1 MATPRTIRT
10 RAFQTL
16 FELDAR
22 AGEQPDPTRDVDDDL
37 TDAERKKA
45 SDLARAAWLD
55 REAADTVME
64 MLAPEWPARR
74 QAAVDRSILRLAHYE
89 MTRTE
94 TPPKAA
100 VNEAVELAK
109 RFSTEKSPAFVNA
122 LLDKVLKRVLE
133 ERRVINAP
141 APEDAP

>member
-1 MATPRTIRT
+1 
-10 RAFQTL
+10 
-16 FELDAR
+16 
-22 AGEQPDPTRDVDDDL
+22 
-37 TDAERKKA
+37 
-45 SDLARAAWLD
+45 
-55 REAADTVME
+55 
-64 MLAPEWPARR
+64 
-74 QAAVDRSILRLAHYE
+74 E

-133 ERRVINAP
+133 ERRVLETP
-141 APEDAP
+141 PSEDAP